1 MAARQRTAIDLVE
14 VASDVIEELTTI
26 IAESGVQLDFMR
38 LLAHVVVQGYEAA
51 LAALLRNLIENALRH
66 VPQGGQVQLIIGQTE
81 KEATID
87 VIDDGPGIPV
97 EQRAAVFA
105 RFHREKSSRGEGYGL
120 GLSIVQRAAELHN
133 ASIELLD
140 SPFGTGLR
148 VRVAIPLAE

>member
-1 MAARQRTAIDLVE
+1 VQL
-14 VASDVIEELTTI
+14 VIERVD
-26 IAESGVQLDFMR
+26 S
-38 LLAHVVVQGYEAA
+38 AA
-51 LAALLRNLIENALRH
+51 I
-66 VPQGGQVQLIIGQTE
+66 
-81 KEATID
+81 ID
-87 VIDDGPGIPV
+87 VIDDGPGIPR

-148 VRVAIPLAE
+148 VRVAIPLPA